1 MNARQIRDA
10 ARASAAVGWDVHA
23 HDGWEILVGRTAA
36 DNDRLTFKEAAPQDV
51 WLHVGGGT
59 PGSHVVVRNPG
70 GGEVPRSV
78 VKRAAELAARHSK
91 AGTASGKVDVHVCRA
106 CDVRKPRGAKPGSV
120 ELRRYES
127 LKVYARG
134 ADG

>member
-1 MNARQIRDA
+1 MPRHERPAPVD
-10 ARASAAVGWDVHA
+10 GWDVH
-23 HDGWEILVGRTAA
+23 DVEGYEVLVGRSAR

-59 PGSHVVVRNPG
+59 PGSHVVVRTPE

-91 AGTASGKVDVHVCRA
+91 AGKATGKVDVHVCRA

-127 LKVYARG
+127 VKVYPTG
-134 ADG
+134 A

>member
-1 MNARQIRDA
+1 MPRPERPVAD
-10 ARASAAVGWDVHA
+10 GWDTHHV
-23 HDGWEILVGRTAA
+23 DGYEILVGRSAS
-36 DNDRLTFKEAAPQDV
+36 DNDRLTFKVAAPQDV

-59 PGSHVVVRNPG
+59 PGSHVVVRQPE

-78 VKRAAELAARHSK
+78 VKRAAELAAKHSK
-91 AGTASGKVDVHVCRA
+91 AGKASGKVDVHVCRA

-127 LKVYARG
+127 MKVYPGG
-134 ADG
+134 ADAG

>member
-1 MNARQIRDA
+1 MSQRLDRDA
-10 ARASAAVGWDVHA
+10 TRAAAAVGWDVHEA
-23 HDGWEILVGRTAA
+23 DGFEILVGRSAR

-70 GGEVPRSV
+70 GGEVPRAV
-78 VKRAAELAARHSK
+78 VKRAAELAAQHSK
-91 AGTASGKVDVHVCRA
+91 AGAATGKIDVHVCRA
-106 CDVRKPRGAKPGSV
+106 CDVRKPRGAKAGSV

-127 LKVYARG
+127 VKVYPRG
-134 ADG
+134 A

>member
-1 MNARQIRDA
+1 MPRHERPA
-10 ARASAAVGWDVHA
+10 ADGWDI
-23 HDGWEILVGRTAA
+23 HDVEGYEVLVGRSAR

-59 PGSHVVVRNPG
+59 PGSHVVVRQPEG

-78 VKRAAELAARHSK
+78 VKRAAELAAKHSK
-91 AGTASGKVDVHVCRA
+91 AGKASGKVDVHVCRA
-106 CDVRKPRGAKPGSV
+106 CDVRKPRGAKAGSV

-127 LKVYARG
+127 VKVYPGG
-134 ADG
+134 AE